1 MERFSHWLAWGAVAL
16 IVAFAGL
23 NWLALTAPT
32 ALDLL
37 VMQVQAP
44 LGMVLLGMTSVFV
57 VLFVIATL
65 YSRVSGLLES
75 RRMHKEVRNAQ
86 EMADR
91 AEASRIEGLQRLIVT
106 EFRMLNERMAR
117 IESTLAD
124 AGHDTPLVTLP
135 WAS

>member
-16 IVAFAGL
+16 IVVFAGL
-23 NWLALTAPT
+23 NWQALNAPT

-75 RRMHKEVRNAQ
+75 RRMHKEVRSAQ
-86 EMADR
+86 ELADR
-91 AEASRIEGLQRLIVT
+91 AEASRIEGLQHLIVT
-106 EFRMLNERMAR
+106 EFRMVNERISR
-117 IESTLAD
+117 IETALAE
-124 AGHDTPLVTLP
+124 AGHDTPLVQLP
-135 WAS
+135 

>member
-16 IVAFAGL
+16 IVVFAGL
-23 NWLALTAPT
+23 NWQALNAPT
-32 ALDLL
+32 SLDLL

-86 EMADR
+86 ELADR
-91 AEASRIEGLQRLIVT
+91 AEASRIEGLQHLIVA
-106 EFRMLNERMAR
+106 EFRMVNERISR
-117 IESTLAD
+117 IETALAE
-124 AGHDTPLVTLP
+124 AGHDTPLVQKP
-135 WAS
+135 

>member
-16 IVAFAGL
+16 IVVFAGL
-23 NWLALTAPT
+23 NWQALNAPT
-32 ALDLL
+32 SLDLL

-86 EMADR
+86 ELADR
-91 AEASRIEGLQRLIVT
+91 AEASRIEGLQHLIVT
-106 EFRMLNERMAR
+106 EFRMVNERISR
-117 IESTLAD
+117 IETALAE
-124 AGHDTPLVTLP
+124 AGHDTPLVQMP
-135 WAS
+135 

>member
-16 IVAFAGL
+16 IVVFAGL
-23 NWLALTAPT
+23 NWPALTAT
-32 ALDLL
+32 TSLDLL

-86 EMADR
+86 DLADR
-91 AEASRIEGLQRLIVT
+91 AEASRIEGLQHLIAT
-106 EFRMLNERMAR
+106 EFRMLNERLSRVETA
-117 IESTLAD
+117 LAD
-124 AGHDTPLVTLP
+124 AGHDTPLVRLP
-135 WAS
+135 

>member
-106 EFRMLNERMAR
+106 EFRMVNERMAR

-135 WAS
+135 

>member
-23 NWLALTAPT
+23 NWPALTAPT

-106 EFRMLNERMAR
+106 EFRMVNERMAR

-135 WAS
+135 

>member
-16 IVAFAGL
+16 IVVFAGL
-23 NWLALTAPT
+23 NWPALTAPT
-32 ALDLL
+32 SLDLL

-75 RRMHKEVRNAQ
+75 RRMHKEVRSAQ

-106 EFRMLNERMAR
+106 EFRMVNERIGH
-117 IESTLAD
+117 IETALAE
-124 AGHDTPLVTLP
+124 AGHDTPLVRLP
-135 WAS
+135 

>member
-135 WAS
+135 

>member
-16 IVAFAGL
+16 IVVFAGL
-23 NWLALTAPT
+23 NWQALNAPT
-32 ALDLL
+32 SLDLL

-75 RRMHKEVRNAQ
+75 RRMHKEVRSAQ
-86 EMADR
+86 ELADR
-91 AEASRIEGLQRLIVT
+91 AEASRIEGLQHLIVT
-106 EFRMLNERMAR
+106 EFRMVNERISR
-117 IESTLAD
+117 IETALAE
-124 AGHDTPLVTLP
+124 AGHDTPLVQLP
-135 WAS
+135 